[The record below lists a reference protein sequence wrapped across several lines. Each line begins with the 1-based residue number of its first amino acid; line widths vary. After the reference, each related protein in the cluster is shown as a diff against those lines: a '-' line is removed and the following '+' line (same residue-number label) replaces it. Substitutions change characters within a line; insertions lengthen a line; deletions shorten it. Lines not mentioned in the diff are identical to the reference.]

1 MKRKIAGIA
10 LGIFFLAA
18 LPGAALGGDG
28 DIHLAKDRGWQDKS
42 VNSSNL
48 TDDESGENNS
58 NKNKL
63 KSSAN
68 KEKQESV
75 KGNKGGKGN
84 QKAVNGDSIKSRQKL
99 RTVER
104 EFSDIENDWSREEV
118 FEAAVK
124 GFVNGYEDYTY
135 QPNKPVTKLETIVA
149 LLNLSGSA
157 DEAENYELLDEEQEV
172 LKKIP
177 DWGKAY
183 VAIALQEGIIDESEL
198 QTFNPRQ
205 GAKRYELCLY
215 MERLLSNLENTI
227 LEDNAE
233 SSDDEN
239 SDGEEE
245 FSDEEQIPVNARVAT
260 RLMLSEGIIN
270 GYPDGSFSPMRVV
283 KRNELAVMLNR
294 MDNNCLHNFADSVI
308 EGEVDS
314 IAEMEDG
321 YEITILDENGESV
334 VVNTNSETRI
344 FDSGEVL
351 ENLQDIC
358 GTCEVKVLMDAEGEV
373 ILVRIYSEET
383 DSDADNQESEEEN
396 NDVDNEEEE

>member
-1 MKRKIAGIA
+1 MKRKITAIV
-10 LGIFFLAA
+10 LGIFFLTA
-18 LPGAALGGDG
+18 LPGAVLGEDANP
-28 DIHLAKDRGWQDKS
+28 AKARGLQDKS
-42 VNSSNL
+42 MNSANL
-48 TDDESGENNS
+48 TDNGRTENDN

-63 KSSAN
+63 KIPAN
-68 KEKQESV
+68 KEKQERVSDNR
-75 KGNKGGKGN
+75 GAKGN
-84 QKAVNGDSIKSRQKL
+84 QKTVNGDSIKSGQKL
-99 RTVER
+99 RNVER
-104 EFSDIENDWSREEV
+104 EFKDIENDWSREEV

-135 QPNKPVTKLETIVA
+135 QPNKPVTKLETVVA

-157 DEAENYELLDEEQEV
+157 DEAENYELLDEEKDL

-198 QTFNPRQ
+198 KTFNPQQ

-215 MERLLSNLENTI
+215 MERLLSNLENTV
-227 LEDNAE
+227 LEDDAQ

-270 GYPDGSFSPMRVV
+270 GYPNGSFSPMRVV

-294 MDNNCLHNFADSVI
+294 MDNNCLHNFANSLI

-314 IAEMEDG
+314 IAELEDG
-321 YEITILDENGESV
+321 YEITIVDENGESV

-358 GTCEVKVLMDAEGEV
+358 GTCEVKVLMDSEGEV
-373 ILVRIYSEET
+373 ILLRIYSAET
-383 DSDADNQESEEEN
+383 DSDADNEESEEEN
-396 NDVDNEEEE
+396 DDTDDDDEE